1 MAIPGFTAEAAIAP
15 ARGAGEGQ
23 TVRQRGP
30 SHDAPPPPG
39 ATDHRQEHPY
49 RVSLPGFV
57 SSEVGLGD
65 VVKRVTSAVGIRPCG
80 GCLRRA
86 QALNSWLVFAR
97 RSRT

>member
-15 ARGAGEGQ
+15 AKGTGAGGA
-23 TVRQRGP
+23 TPPRGP
-30 SHDAPPPPG
+30 APDAPPPG
-39 ATDHRQEHPY
+39 STEHRQGRPY
-49 RVSLPGFV
+49 RVSLPGSV

-86 QALNSWLVFAR
+86 QALNSWLVFSR